1 MFLKIFKEPKLK
13 RLSLLVAFCL
23 LPILP
28 AVESLLTFESKMHPL
43 NVHSFKVVSIPN
55 LNELVNAEASLESN
69 SDFSDE
75 RSINQQLCTTR
86 TMELGTQHTRLFL
99 I

>member
-1 MFLKIFKEPKLK
+1 MFLKIFKELKLK
-13 RLSLLVAFCL
+13 RLSLLVTFCL
-23 LPILP
+23 LLILP
-28 AVESLLTFESKMHPL
+28 AVESALKFETKKHPHNL
-43 NVHSFKVVSIPN
+43 HSFKVVSMPN

-75 RSINQQLCTTR
+75 RSINQQLGTTR
-86 TMELGTQHTRLFL
+86 TMGLGTQHTRLFL